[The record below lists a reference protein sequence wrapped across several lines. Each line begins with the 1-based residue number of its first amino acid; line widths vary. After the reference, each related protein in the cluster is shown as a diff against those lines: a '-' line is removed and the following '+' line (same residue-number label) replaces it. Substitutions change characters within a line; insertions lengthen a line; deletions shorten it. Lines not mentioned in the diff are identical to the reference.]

1 MARDVAAAAKA
12 VARPALMDVVKVA
25 VKAVAKD
32 EIAEVGEVDVAGNA
46 VANVSV
52 LMPKENPWPLATT
65 PKAQVWM
72 PTAPRVRVP
81 RAVDAADATAIA
93 VNAAIVPN
101 ALKMA
106 NARLIEM
113 ASRLHKPMPTASTTD
128 RVKAARAAKVAV
140 VAVAGAVAMT
150 VAHVWTK
157 PGTRFL
163 RPKAK
168 MTPMHRRPSKAAPA
182 KAWTTATAMAA
193 VHVTAM
199 AASVARVVD
208 VMLAHRTRKSKPQ
221 ATSKCA
227 SPSAQA
233 RTATRRCVRISPK
246 RRQRP
251 ARHQPRWQRMPMR
264 PRTRQRKLAQ
274 PHRLAHSQRRLLSQ

>member
-1 MARDVAAAAKA
+1 
-12 VARPALMDVVKVA
+12 
-25 VKAVAKD
+25 
-32 EIAEVGEVDVAGNA
+32 
-46 VANVSV
+46 
-52 LMPKENPWPLATT
+52 
-65 PKAQVWM
+65 
-72 PTAPRVRVP
+72 
-81 RAVDAADATAIA
+81 

-106 NARLIEM
+106 NARLIEV
-113 ASRLHKPMPTASTTD
+113 ASRLRKTMPTTTD

-150 VAHVWTK
+150 VARVWTK
-157 PGTRFL
+157 PGTRLL

-199 AASVARVVD
+199 AVSVARVVD

-227 SPSAQA
+227 SPSAQS

-246 RRQRP
+246 RRQRL
-251 ARHQPRWQRMPMR
+251 AWHQPRWQRMPMR
-264 PRTRQRKLAQ
+264 PHTRQRKVARL
-274 PHRLAHSQRRLLSQ
+274 HRLAHSQRRLLKPYRTARQRHRPQR